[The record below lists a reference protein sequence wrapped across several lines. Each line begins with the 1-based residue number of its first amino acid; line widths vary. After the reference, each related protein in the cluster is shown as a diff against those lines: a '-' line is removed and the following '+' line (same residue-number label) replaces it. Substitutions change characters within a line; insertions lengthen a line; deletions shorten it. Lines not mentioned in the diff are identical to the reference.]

1 MDTAKR
7 GDASTGI
14 STLSAHGRQQER
26 AALALSRARTL
37 NPSSSHGRSG
47 RLREATALGAGA
59 GASAEEAHG
68 WHELE
73 ASPAELL
80 ADMIRERVARAL
92 RRERGAVGRLRRAG
106 VSRAQTSEHR
116 ARLRR
121 ACARASRARQ
131 KASELEVLIG
141 WRNRRARADAL
152 TTASTQQTEHGACGS
167 ARSRVESAPLDTS
180 HASTSV
186 SAREE
191 RKQGTVRR
199 GCARA
204 SFGTCSACC

>member
-59 GASAEEAHG
+59 DASAEEAHG

-92 RRERGAVGRLRRAG
+92 RRDRGAVGRLLLAPESA
-106 VSRAQTSEHR
+106 VSRAQT
-116 ARLRR
+116 
-121 ACARASRARQ
+121 
-131 KASELEVLIG
+131 
-141 WRNRRARADAL
+141 
-152 TTASTQQTEHGACGS
+152 
-167 ARSRVESAPLDTS
+167 
-180 HASTSV
+180 
-186 SAREE
+186 
-191 RKQGTVRR
+191 
-199 GCARA
+199 
-204 SFGTCSACC
+204 

>member
-59 GASAEEAHG
+59 DASAEEAHG

-92 RRERGAVGRLRRAG
+92 RRERGAVGRLRNP
-106 VSRAQTSEHR
+106 QTSEHR

-152 TTASTQQTEHGACGS
+152 TPASTQQTEHGACGS

-180 HASTSV
+180 HASPSV